1 MSIKKVLFGL
11 RDSKIIAVDVETS
24 VKAKKL
30 MFKEGCTSVVVAELT
45 ESIREKWIEEIE
57 VSISDFNGIEF

>member
-1 MSIKKVLFGL
+1 MSNKKVLFGL
-11 RDSKIIAVDVETS
+11 RDSKIIAVDVDTS

-30 MFKEGCTSVVVAELT
+30 MFREGCTSVIVAELT